1 MRHIAQD
8 FRFAWRTFRRR
19 PVFTAA
25 IVITLALG
33 IGANAAIFS
42 VTKAVL
48 LGRLP
53 YTDPSRLVMVWE
65 DDSALGFPRNT
76 PAPGNYADWAS
87 SVRAFDGVAA
97 LDTADFNLT
106 GAGEPEKIGGARV
119 TANLFSVLG
128 VEPMIGRVWR
138 PDEERSNSRLA
149 VLNYSVWVRSFG
161 SDRGVV
167 GRTVDFNGLPY
178 TIIGVMPQRFEFSD
192 PALEIWTPLPFSAA
206 QLTDRGDHYLLSVA
220 RLRQGVSLAQ
230 ANAELTALADRLKRE
245 QPATNQRTGMYA
257 VPLLDDYVGD
267 TGPALIALLVAVGCV
282 LLIACVNVANLLMTQ
297 AAGRAKEMAVRTALG
312 ADRRRLV
319 RQLLTESVLLAT
331 AGGVLG
337 VLVALPSFA
346 LLERLV
352 PPALHDLSHVGLDPV
367 VLGGTAALSILTGI
381 LFGMAPA
388 WRASQV
394 AVRQPGR
401 GVIGAGHRVRTTLVV
416 VEVAL
421 ATVLL
426 VAAGLLVQ
434 SFKAARAVTL
444 GFRPSNVL
452 TMRIQLPRQAYA
464 DAAARTQFVDTVLVR
479 VRALPGVA
487 TAGYTSAVPLVW
499 KGGTSG
505 FVAEGLPRDRSMTY
519 DAANRTISPGYMET
533 MGMTLV
539 RGRFFDARDR
549 VDGAPVAII
558 NETMARQYWAGVD
571 PVGRRMHFGPQTSP
585 WRTIV
590 GVVGDTKV
598 MGIERPSKAEMYF
611 PIAQAADN
619 WMWPRDLA
627 VRASGDPLA
636 LVQSVSQAVW
646 SVDRRQPVSNVQ
658 TMDALVAD
666 EMKDRRVQTTLFTV
680 FAGLALFLAA
690 VGIYGV
696 LSYAVT
702 ERTSEIGVR
711 LALGGQ
717 PRGIRVMFVRRGLAV
732 ALAGLSIGLV
742 VAFWGTKLLDRLLF
756 QVAARDLT
764 TFAVQAGVLAVVC
777 ALAAYL
783 PARRASKVDP
793 MTALRTE

>member
-1 MRHIAQD
+1 
-8 FRFAWRTFRRR
+8 
-19 PVFTAA
+19 
-25 IVITLALG
+25 
-33 IGANAAIFS
+33 
-42 VTKAVL
+42 
-48 LGRLP
+48 
-53 YTDPSRLVMVWE
+53 
-65 DDSALGFPRNT
+65 
-76 PAPGNYADWAS
+76 
-87 SVRAFDGVAA
+87 
-97 LDTADFNLT
+97 
-106 GAGEPEKIGGARV
+106 
-119 TANLFSVLG
+119 
-128 VEPMIGRVWR
+128 
-138 PDEERSNSRLA
+138 
-149 VLNYSVWVRSFG
+149 
-161 SDRGVV
+161 
-167 GRTVDFNGLPY
+167 
-178 TIIGVMPQRFEFSD
+178 
-192 PALEIWTPLPFSAA
+192 
-206 QLTDRGDHYLLSVA
+206 
-220 RLRQGVSLAQ
+220 
-230 ANAELTALADRLKRE
+230 
-245 QPATNQRTGMYA
+245 
-257 VPLLDDYVGD
+257 
-267 TGPALIALLVAVGCV
+267 
-282 LLIACVNVANLLMTQ
+282 
-297 AAGRAKEMAVRTALG
+297 
-312 ADRRRLV
+312 
-319 RQLLTESVLLAT
+319 
-331 AGGVLG
+331 
-337 VLVALPSFA
+337 
-346 LLERLV
+346 
-352 PPALHDLSHVGLDPV
+352 
-367 VLGGTAALSILTGI
+367 
-381 LFGMAPA
+381 
-388 WRASQV
+388 
-394 AVRQPGR
+394 
-401 GVIGAGHRVRTTLVV
+401 
-416 VEVAL
+416 
-421 ATVLL
+421 
-426 VAAGLLVQ
+426 
-434 SFKAARAVTL
+434 
-444 GFRPSNVL
+444 
-452 TMRIQLPRQAYA
+452 
-464 DAAARTQFVDTVLVR
+464 
-479 VRALPGVA
+479 
-487 TAGYTSAVPLVW
+487 VW